1 MIQQTSSKLPAN
13 VFKIHV
19 LIAQRLLE
27 ICWTSPATCYNGR
40 ASSMF
45 AGSCKQ
51 GIRYGL
57 GTPTLP
63 PLSPTGTVRQPEWA
77 EVELPDNG
85 MDVLGTE

>member
-1 MIQQTSSKLPAN
+1 
-13 VFKIHV
+13 
-19 LIAQRLLE
+19 
-27 ICWTSPATCYNGR
+27 
-40 ASSMF
+40 MF

-63 PLSPTGTVRQPEWA
+63 PLSPTGSVRQPEWA